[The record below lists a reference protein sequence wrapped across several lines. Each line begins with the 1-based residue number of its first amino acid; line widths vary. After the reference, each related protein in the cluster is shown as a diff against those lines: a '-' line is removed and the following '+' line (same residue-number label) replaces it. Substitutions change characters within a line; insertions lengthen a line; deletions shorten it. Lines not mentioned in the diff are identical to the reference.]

1 MWLYGTGFP
10 KSLDVSKAIDKA
22 AGAEREVV
30 GSKRVSRILNE
41 VDLRVHTY
49 ATGLLGR
56 SGEVDVTVAST
67 PEAERWSGWGTA
79 LKPAWEPIVL
89 ARKPLC
95 GAVAQNVQAHRTGAI
110 NVDGCRVRRSE
121 SDRFEYGVSGDE
133 APSVSPAHGS
143 IGRHAYLVH
152 DEGRWP
158 ANLVLDEES
167 SEMLDEQSGQSST
180 KRNEN
185 PSDCGG
191 NTWGGT
197 IQTRRGP
204 RGYTDCGGASRFFY
218 CAKATR
224 EERDRGCEGLLPRSG
239 ASAVDREEG
248 SAGTK
253 SPRAGAGRSADTV
266 RNYHPTVKPLNL
278 MRWLCR
284 LVTPPG
290 GIVLDPFSGS
300 GTTGCAARLEG
311 FRFIG
316 FDLDEGYCQIANAR
330 IAAAAEDAGDAP
342 ADDTRDGQQ
351 LGLLGRE

>member
-1 MWLYGTGFP
+1 M
-10 KSLDVSKAIDKA
+10 
-22 AGAEREVV
+22 
-30 GSKRVSRILNE
+30 
-41 VDLRVHTY
+41 
-49 ATGLLGR
+49 
-56 SGEVDVTVAST
+56 
-67 PEAERWSGWGTA
+67 
-79 LKPAWEPIVL
+79 
-89 ARKPLC
+89 
-95 GAVAQNVQAHRTGAI
+95 
-110 NVDGCRVRRSE
+110 
-121 SDRFEYGVSGDE
+121 
-133 APSVSPAHGS
+133 
-143 IGRHAYLVH
+143 
-152 DEGRWP
+152 
-158 ANLVLDEES
+158 LDEEAAKA
-167 SEMLDEQSGQSST
+167 LDDQSGQSAT
-180 KRNEN
+180 RRNEN
-185 PSDCGG
+185 HSDCGG

-197 IQTRRGP
+197 IQVNRGS
-204 RGYTDCGGASRFFY
+204 RGHTDSGGASRFFY

-224 EERDRGCEGLLPRSG
+224 EERDHGCEGLPPRSG
-239 ASAVDREEG
+239 AAAVDREDG

-316 FDLDEGYCQIANAR
+316 FDLDDGYCQIANAR
-330 IAAAAEDAGDAP
+330 IAAAAENAGDEP